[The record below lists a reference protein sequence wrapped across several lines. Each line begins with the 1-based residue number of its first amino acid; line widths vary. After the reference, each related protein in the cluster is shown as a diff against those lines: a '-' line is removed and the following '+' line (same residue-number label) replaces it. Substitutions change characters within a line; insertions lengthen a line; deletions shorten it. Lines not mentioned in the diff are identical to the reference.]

1 MTHLPLDRR
10 AVGLLTKVRN
20 DITHLRDDV
29 SELWDH
35 AANKTLPRAAKDLGD
50 LASSGLAAGGA
61 YAASRLRHSFD
72 RYAPHQRRSSGWVT
86 GALAMGVV
94 AAGVYAL
101 LRNSQSYGER
111 GEQPANR
118 PAGDPNLRSTLP
130 G

>member
-10 AVGLLTKVRN
+10 SVGLLNKVRN

-35 AANKTLPRAAKDLGD
+35 AAHEAIPRAAKEIGD
-50 LASSGLAAGGA
+50 LASNGLAAGGA

-72 RYAPHQRRSSGWVT
+72 RYAPHRRRSSGWLT

-101 LRNSQSYGER
+101 FRNSQSNGGRSEN
-111 GEQPANR
+111 ANR